1 MKVLFNTSINWYGC
15 IHFLLVAGGWTLWW
29 FGCLQSLGHDATVSF
44 PKGRYQTLVSSEEG
58 VRIGLFSRVHQ
69 WLHSLYNCSLAAARC
84 PPVAATFGVFWIV
97 PGKFHESTCS
107 DSGISSNGQN
117 IPKSMSWMKAFN
129 IPLLDSFASHDVLLS
144 LLHRCIMYALCFG
157 MFRIMS
163 VNLGPGFPSYI
174 DKIVIDGVKK
184 SHRAPRY
191 GNMPSK
197 MWPVAP
203 SREPRSAT
211 LTPLT
216 KHKW

>member
-1 MKVLFNTSINWYGC
+1 
-15 IHFLLVAGGWTLWW
+15 
-29 FGCLQSLGHDATVSF
+29 
-44 PKGRYQTLVSSEEG
+44 
-58 VRIGLFSRVHQ
+58 
-69 WLHSLYNCSLAAARC
+69 
-84 PPVAATFGVFWIV
+84 
-97 PGKFHESTCS
+97 
-107 DSGISSNGQN
+107 
-117 IPKSMSWMKAFN
+117 MSWMKAFN

-144 LLHRCIMYALCFG
+144 LLHRCIMYAFRFG

-203 SREPRSAT
+203 SREPRSERWLHWPSTNGRGKDLTGRKKTVKNIEKWKGPIGIPNWIVPSGLGSNWWVPVLPHELSDESYVIHYT
-211 LTPLT
+211 LPISRMPANVPWSIVNPLFFR
-216 KHKW
+216 K